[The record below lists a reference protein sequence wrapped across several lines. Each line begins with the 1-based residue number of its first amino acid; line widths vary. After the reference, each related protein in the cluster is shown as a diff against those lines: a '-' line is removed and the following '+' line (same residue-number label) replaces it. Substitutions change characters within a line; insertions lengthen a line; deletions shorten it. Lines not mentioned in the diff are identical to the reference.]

1 MSKKTECPI
10 CFERFDNSTKAPKI
24 LSCGHTFCLE
34 CLKKDL
40 NKTQQLK
47 CSICRKVQEINDADQ
62 LITNRTIYDLLYEPL
77 ENEEENTEY
86 NITLGEIEFIE
97 VKIIMIGPPS
107 SGKTSFIRRYI
118 DKSFIDKYNVTVGLD
133 FKSIKY
139 QFGNKIIN
147 LQIWD
152 TAGTEMFQ
160 SIAVNYYRKSFAAL
174 LVFDVCNKEYF
185 EGLDY
190 WVNTYREYNDYE
202 NKNIY
207 LIGNK
212 IDLNKREI
220 SQNDIDNFM
229 EKNHLNKYFEASAKT
244 GQNVDEI
251 FNKVISDINANYKN
265 RQKNISLNEKN
276 CMCEVYYCQ

>member
-1 MSKKTECPI
+1 MGYT
-10 CFERFDNSTKAPKI
+10 
-24 LSCGHTFCLE
+24 
-34 CLKKDL
+34 
-40 NKTQQLK
+40 
-47 CSICRKVQEINDADQ
+47 
-62 LITNRTIYDLLYEPL
+62 
-77 ENEEENTEY
+77 
-86 NITLGEIEFIE
+86 
-97 VKIIMIGPPS
+97 
-107 SGKTSFIRRYI
+107 
-118 DKSFIDKYNVTVGLD
+118 
-133 FKSIKY
+133 
-139 QFGNKIIN
+139 
-147 LQIWD
+147 
-152 TAGTEMFQ
+152 GTEMFQ

-185 EGLDY
+185 DGLDY

-276 CMCEVYYCQ
+276 CMCDVCCCR